1 MVFRELKKLQKQEK
15 AGQEPDLSRGE
26 KDDLRRKKLVEVRKG
41 TGAGRPMKPST
52 FNTRAQINALREAE
66 MARVA
71 ENMNMMGGDLEV
83 ARRYSLFRRTTNSP
97 AEEAQIEAFEEGNDS
112 GAMPLGQF

>member
-41 TGAGRPMKPST
+41 GGTGRPMKPST
-52 FNTRAQINALREAE
+52 FNTREQINALREAE

-71 ENMNMMGGDLEV
+71 ENMNMMGADYDV
-83 ARRYSLFRRTTNSP
+83 ARRYAIFRRTANSP
-97 AEEAQIEAFEEGNDS
+97 AEEAQIEAFEEGNEA
-112 GAMPLGQF
+112 GAMPVP

>member
-1 MVFRELKKLQKQEK
+1 MVFRELKKLQKQEM
-15 AGQEPDLSRGE
+15 AGQEPDLSTGE
-26 KDDLRRKKLVEVRKG
+26 KDDLRRKKLVELRKG

-52 FNTRAQINALREAE
+52 FNTREQINALREAE

-71 ENMNMMGGDLEV
+71 ENMNMMGGDIEV

-97 AEEAQIEAFEEGNDS
+97 AEEAQIEAFEEGNEA
-112 GAMPLGQF
+112 GIIPA